1 MSSNKKSIQINPDL
15 FKIGGKEK
23 KKKEKK
29 TRKKEFQLI
38 NPNEMKK
45 SLISK
50 IREHR
55 RKNLTLKNNNNGDN
69 KFKDEFN
76 ESMKYLD
83 SLANDNS
90 EKNKVSTNNIVN
102 NNTVNNNT
110 VNNNV
115 ENKNTEINNT
125 YDIAKDVKEKRKK
138 KKELKHNR
146 TIKSYNGYFSDE
158 DNTTAVNL
166 NMPDELNEKKQQ
178 LKFEEVPYG
187 CLKGGKKPTYRN
199 WLNSTRK
206 KMIDNKPKI
215 GLIEQHNFSNDDFVS
230 RQTKLKELKELKDS
244 SETTNSDELKIKNE
258 KPIIK
263 VNENELKKFNE
274 PLKIYNKKTFKRK
287 YKLGRSKKNRT
298 ISVLLKGYKQKEK
311 IQKEYGLLCEN
322 NLNNMKT
329 YLKKRGLIKTG
340 SDAPPDIIK
349 QLYTSSILTGS
360 VKNLN
365 KETLMHNFLN
375 DDL

>member
-90 EKNKVSTNNIVN
+90 EKNKVSTNNVEN
-102 NNTVNNNT
+102 NNNI

-115 ENKNTEINNT
+115 ENKNTEIKNS
-125 YDIAKDVKEKRKK
+125 YDIAKDVKEKRKR

-158 DNTTAVNL
+158 DNTTAINL
-166 NMPDELNEKKQQ
+166 NMPDELSEKKQQ

-206 KMIDNKPKI
+206 KMMDNKPKI
-215 GLIEQHNFSNDDFVS
+215 ELAEQHNFSNDDFVS
-230 RQTKLKELKELKDS
+230 RQNKLKELKDS
-244 SETTNSDELKIKNE
+244 RETTNSDELKEKND